1 MRILLCVVCLFLSPL
16 SSAYIAPPRLFTK
29 TPPPPPTSA
38 NVRAPLGTRLY
49 LFERFTSPSIN
60 CLVASQAV
68 SAEFGQSE
76 VSEIGF
82 LCGISE
88 VVLDDTQDD
97 PGLLELRKLLRAQG
111 LSPRA
116 GLSKLA
122 TTYLSK
128 SSSSPSKPSFNK
140 MFTLSQKSRDVELPF
155 SSEVKSAMK
164 FAGEFDIRSDA
175 IHPENLLHGL
185 FHSAR
190 PDGHLALFLD
200 SVSEGFSP
208 ADFAATLASNI
219 EADVYGGART
229 KKDKKEL
236 ATGGSQD
243 RKTPTLEEC
252 GVDLTEKARAGELD
266 AMIGRSAEVRAALR
280 TLVRRRKNNPCLVG
294 EPGVGKT
301 AIAEGL
307 AILIADEDECPKAL
321 QGARVVSLEMS
332 TLVAGTKYRGEFE
345 ER

>member
-1 MRILLCVVCLFLSPL
+1 MRTLLCVVFLL
-16 SSAYIAPPRLFTK
+16 STLTSAFIGSPRLFTK
-29 TPPPPPTSA
+29 NLPPTSSSPSSTY
-38 NVRAPLGTRLY
+38 VHTTTTTGTRLF

-60 CLVASQAV
+60 CLVASQAA
-68 SAEFGQSE
+68 SAGFGQSE
-76 VSEIGF
+76 VSEVGF

-111 LSPRA
+111 LSPRS
-116 GLSKLA
+116 GLTKLA
-122 TTYLSK
+122 TTYFSK
-128 SSSSPSKPSFNK
+128 SSSSSPSKPSFNK

-190 PDGHLALFLD
+190 PDGHLASFMD
-200 SVSEGFSP
+200 GVSEGFSP
-208 ADFAATLASNI
+208 ADFAAALASNI

-236 ATGGSQD
+236 ATGGSED
-243 RKTPTLEEC
+243 KKVRSSEE
-252 GVDLTEKARAGELD
+252 
-266 AMIGRSAEVRAALR
+266 RSA
-280 TLVRRRKNNPCLVG
+280 
-294 EPGVGKT
+294 
-301 AIAEGL
+301 
-307 AILIADEDECPKAL
+307 
-321 QGARVVSLEMS
+321 S
-332 TLVAGTKYRGEFE
+332 
-345 ER
+345 